1 MYFLKREPRI
11 DFLGRRGLAGIVSAV
26 LIVIG
31 LVSLGVRGLAF
42 GIDFTGGTLVEVSYE
57 ESVEAS
63 SVRDLIANAGFESA
77 LVQYFGTSKDILVRL
92 PASAI
97 ENAAQVSSRIMV
109 ALRSPYKETLVTSAS
124 GDLQQCLSDNGTSGR
139 CVVQMRRVE
148 FVGPQVGA
156 ELTEKGGLAMLYAL
170 LGILIYVSWR
180 FEWRFAIG
188 AVVAL
193 VHDVLIT
200 VGVFSVLG
208 LEFSLPVLAAI
219 LAVIGYSLNDTIVVF
234 DRVRENFRKMRR
246 GTPIDIMNVS
256 VNQTLSRTLLTSL
269 TTLLVVMTLL
279 ILGGEVI
286 NGFATALLVG
296 VLVGTYSSIFVANP
310 AVLILGISREDMLP
324 VTKEGADADAL
335 P

>member
-11 DFLGRRGLAGIVSAV
+11 DFLGHRGLAGIVSAV

-31 LVSLGVRGLAF
+31 IVSLGVRGLAF
-42 GIDFTGGTLVEVSYE
+42 GIDFTGGTLVEVAYE

-109 ALRSPYKETLVTSAS
+109 ALRSPYKETLVTGAS

-139 CVVQMRRVE
+139 CAVQMRRVE
-148 FVGPQVGA
+148 FVGPQVGE

-188 AVVAL
+188 AVAAL

-246 GTPIDIMNVS
+246 GTPIEIMNTS
-256 VNQTLSRTLLTSL
+256 VNQTLSRTILTSL
-269 TTLLVVMTLL
+269 TTLLVVLTLL
-279 ILGGEVI
+279 IIGGEVI

-296 VLVGTYSSIFVANP
+296 VLIGTYSSIFIANP
-310 AVLILGISREDMLP
+310 AVLVLGISREDMLP
-324 VTKEGADADAL
+324 VKKEGAEADAL